1 MIGNALELGEF
12 ELWCHP
18 HVAARDGSIACV
30 QAEVR
35 WRRQDGTFAAPAAL
49 AGTLA
54 SSATQ
59 ELFVLHMVCDA
70 LAALRMW
77 SADGFELDL
86 VLALPVPPAR
96 LTAPS
101 MQRTVEGLLAQA
113 AIAPSRLTLRAAGVG
128 LGDAGGGRDR
138 ECAAAPCC
146 EVSDLLDWL
155 RVRDNDCA
163 QAAGEFIA
171 TPQPAYVLP
180 ATLRRWQASY
190 SAMSAADAFS

>member
-35 WRRQDGTFAAPAAL
+35 WRRQDGSLAAPRAIAAAL
-49 AGTLA
+49 DSRAA
-54 SSATQ
+54 R

-77 SADGFELDL
+77 RAEGFALDL
-86 VLALPVPPAR
+86 VLALPVPQALLADAAMRRAVDGLLEQAGMPPAR
-96 LTAPS
+96 LA
-101 MQRTVEGLLAQA
+101 LCA
-113 AIAPSRLTLRAAGVG
+113 A
-128 LGDAGGGRDR
+128 AGGGDGVTG
-138 ECAAAPCC
+138 AARAVAPCC

-155 RVRDNDCA
+155 HARDAGCA

-171 TPQPAYVLP
+171 TPQPVHVLP

-190 SAMSAADAFS
+190 SVMSAAEAFS